1 MADHRLI
8 KGDLFEDERG
18 KLRFVNAF
26 DLQEVVR
33 FYEIAP
39 KNVHVIRAWQ
49 AHQQE
54 RKWFY
59 CLSGSFVINL
69 VQVDCFDSPSD
80 KLVPLRIEIDD
91 SVPQVL
97 CVPGGY
103 ATGIKATTEGSR
115 LQVFSNF
122 GLAASK
128 KDDFRFPLE
137 KWEAK
142 W

>member
-1 MADHRLI
+1 MADHMLI
-8 KGDLFEDERG
+8 KGDLFEDGRG

-39 KNVHVIRAWQ
+39 KDVDVIRAWQ
-49 AHQQE
+49 AHRKE
-54 RKWFY
+54 KKWFY

-69 VQVDCFDSPSD
+69 VQVDNFDSPSD
-80 KLVPLRIEIDD
+80 NLVPKRIEIDG
-91 SVPQVL
+91 SIPQVL
-97 CVPGGY
+97 CVPEGY
-103 ATGIKATTEGSR
+103 ATGIKATSEDSR

-122 GLAASK
+122 GLEESK
-128 KDDFRFPLE
+128 MDDFRYPPE
-137 KWEAK
+137 KWDAK

>member
-8 KGDLFEDERG
+8 KGDLFEDVRG

-26 DLQEVVR
+26 DMQEVVR

-39 KNVHVIRAWQ
+39 RDVGVIRAWQ
-49 AHQQE
+49 AHQE
-54 RKWFY
+54 EKKWFY

-69 VQVDCFDSPSD
+69 VQVDSFDSPSD
-80 KLVPLRIEIDD
+80 NLEPFRIEIDD
-91 SVPQVL
+91 SLPQVL

-103 ATGIKATTEGSR
+103 ATGIKATAEGSR

-122 GLAASK
+122 GLEASK
-128 KDDFRFPLE
+128 KDDFRYPLE